1 MTCAAY
7 QSCFILTAGD
17 QDSQFNTFG
26 EDSVPKTKDVGK
38 GDYGL
43 AAGNTK
49 KSFIKNHYT
58 IPMIT
63 RLESN
68 DNDSIPRDSTNNI
81 SVKGMKRRKGK

>member
-17 QDSQFNTFG
+17 QESQFNTFG
-26 EDSVPKTKDVGK
+26 DDSIPRTNETAR
-38 GDYGL
+38 GDHGL
-43 AAGNTK
+43 AENNTK
-49 KSFIKNHYT
+49 KSYIKKHYT

-63 RLESN
+63 RLETSKT
-68 DNDSIPRDSTNNI
+68 DSVPRDSTGNI